1 MPLNDQFPELSPP
14 APSRWSRWRT
24 PFAVAGT
31 LILLGAA
38 FVGLVF
44 WWALQDLPSLESLTQ
59 YQPSQVSRVYSD
71 DRQVVGQFYVE
82 RRLRAQLTDVPQVL
96 TQAVIAVEDARFFEH
111 PGLDVIG
118 IARAVWTNLRR
129 GGKVE
134 GASTITQQLARSLFL
149 SAERTYGRKIRELIL
164 AYKMELILSKEEIL
178 ELYLNQI
185 YFGQGAYGVVAAAQT
200 YFGKSL
206 SELTL
211 GEAAMLAGLPKSPN
225 NYSPY
230 KNLERAKKRQ
240 EHVLTRMEE
249 AGFITIE
256 QRLDA
261 LAMPLVLRR
270 PGAEQV
276 APYFVEH
283 VRQHLVNKYGE
294 TMVYK
299 GGLEIFT
306 TLNAELQKSAE
317 KALVRGLR
325 ELDKRQGWRG
335 PVGTQDITALPP
347 PGTPAPQDKPLQPG
361 EIVQGVVVKIG
372 RDAVQV
378 QVGSVVGRLLHDDMG
393 WAKRRLKGKDP
404 VKDAV
409 TLPTVKNLLKP
420 GDIIEVSLKKVEK
433 NTTYFQ
439 LEQTPI
445 VEGGLVAIDPRN
457 GSIRAMVGGYD
468 FARSEYNRV
477 MTARRQPG
485 SAFKPII
492 YATAFNEGLS
502 PATVVLDAPVI
513 YENEEDPEK
522 TWKPENYGK
531 RFHGPVT
538 LREAL
543 IHSHNV
549 ATVKLLEKIGIKPV
563 VEFAKTLG
571 IMSPINQ
578 DLSLALGSSG
588 ITPLEMVS
596 AYGVFANQGYRL
608 QPYAVSTVQDANG
621 QPLEQILFEPQQ
633 VITKETAYLITNVLE
648 DVVQKGTGQ
657 LARAIERSVAGKTGT
672 TNDFTDAWF
681 IGYTPTLA
689 TAVWV
694 GFDDIRTLGETES
707 GAHAALP
714 IWLEFMQAA
723 LPLVPPTPFE
733 IPEDIRYA
741 RVDPRTG
748 LLAPEHSDE
757 GIVEVFNKGT
767 EPTESAPEVVDT
779 GEFYRLDQIPEA
791 LAAPPPAPVTPGPS
805 AAPVPGGTVPGPPAP
820 APGAAVPAP
829 GQARV
834 QAAPPVPGT
843 PVPGPVRPPAAPP
856 FSPPTSR

>member
-1 MPLNDQFPELSPP
+1 MAFNDRFTELSTPDP
-14 APSRWSRWRT
+14 ARRPRWKT
-24 PFAVAGT
+24 LLTVAGA
-31 LILLGAA
+31 LAVLGAGA
-38 FVGLVF
+38 LGFIF
-44 WWALQDLPSLESLTQ
+44 WWASQDLPSLDKLSE

-82 RRLRAQLTDVPQVL
+82 RRLKAQLADVPQSL
-96 TQAVIAVEDARFFEH
+96 INAVIAVEDARFFEH
-111 PGLDVIG
+111 PGLDIIG
-118 IARAVWTNLRR
+118 IGRAVWTNLRR

-149 SAERTYGRKIRELIL
+149 SAERTYGRKVRELIL
-164 AYKMELILSKEEIL
+164 AYKMELILTKEEIL

-230 KNLERAKKRQ
+230 KNLDKAKKRQ

-249 AGFITIE
+249 AGFIKVE
-256 QRLDA
+256 ERLDA
-261 LAMPLVLRR
+261 LTKPLVLKR

-276 APYFVEH
+276 APYFIEH
-283 VRQHLVNKYGE
+283 VRQHLMAKYGE

-306 TLNAELQKSAE
+306 TLNVPMQQAAEQ
-317 KALVRGLR
+317 ALNRGLR

-335 PVGTQDITALPP
+335 PIGTQDVTTLPP
-347 PGTPAPQDKPLQPG
+347 PGPPSPQEKPLVPG
-361 EIVQGVVVKIG
+361 EIVQGVVVKLG
-372 RDAVQV
+372 RDAVQM
-378 QVGSVVGRLLHDDMG
+378 QVGSVVGQMLFDDMN
-393 WAKRRLKGKDP
+393 WAKRRLKGRDP
-404 VKDAV
+404 IKDAV

-420 GDIIEVSLKKVEK
+420 GDVIEVSLRKVEK
-433 NTTYFQ
+433 NTIWFQ

-445 VEGGLVAIDPRN
+445 VEGGLIALDPRN

-477 MTARRQPG
+477 LTSHRQPG
-485 SAFKPII
+485 SSFKPII

-502 PATVVLDAPVI
+502 PATVVIDAPII

-522 TWKPENYGK
+522 TWKPENYGR
-531 RFHGPVT
+531 RFHGPVS

-549 ATVKLLEKIGIKPV
+549 ATVKLLEKVGIKPV
-563 VEFAKTLG
+563 VEFARILG
-571 IMSPINQ
+571 ISSPINQ

-588 ITPLEMVS
+588 ITPLEMVT
-596 AYGVFANQGYRL
+596 AYAVFANQGYKL
-608 QPYAVSTVQDANG
+608 NPYAVSTVQDPNG
-621 QPLEQILFEPQQ
+621 AVLEQVLFEPMQ
-633 VITKETAYLITNVLE
+633 VIQKETAYLITNVLE
-648 DVVQKGTGQ
+648 DVIQKGTGQ
-657 LARAIERSVAGKTGT
+657 LAKSIERSVAGKTGT

-681 IGYTPTLA
+681 IGYTPNLVA
-689 TAVWV
+689 AVWV

-723 LPLVPPTPFE
+723 LPLLPSMPFE
-733 IPEDIRYA
+733 IPEDIRYV
-741 RVDPRTG
+741 RVDPKSG
-748 LLAPEHSDE
+748 LLAPEQSDH
-757 GIVEVFNKGT
+757 GVVEVFNKGT
-767 EPTESAPEVVDT
+767 EPTETAPDIVDPAD
-779 GEFYRLDQIPEA
+779 FYRLDQIPEA
-791 LAAPPPAPVTPGPS
+791 YAAPLPTAAPPPA
-805 AAPVPGGTVPGPPAP
+805 AAGTPPAP
-820 APGAAVPAP
+820 VATPAQPAVT
-829 GQARV
+829 
-834 QAAPPVPGT
+834 VP
-843 PVPGPVRPPAAPP
+843 R
-856 FSPPTSR
+856 SR